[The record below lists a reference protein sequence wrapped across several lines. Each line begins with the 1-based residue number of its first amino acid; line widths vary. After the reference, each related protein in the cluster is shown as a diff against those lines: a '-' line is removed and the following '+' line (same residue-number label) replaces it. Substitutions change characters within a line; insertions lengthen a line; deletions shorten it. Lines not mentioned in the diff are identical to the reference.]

1 MSIDLFSINAN
12 SNNYLETATINQG
25 LEYKEKQ
32 NRLVNLANQKNLF
45 YSNSTYSQPDSLI
58 ESFVEGMDGN
68 TNTNT
73 GGAVATLPPNNVVSN
88 NALNIITEKI
98 MTSTDPAIQAQQQK
112 YQNLLNQYNTIQTQ
126 YESNL
131 RFINQDTKDYI
142 SATSPTNG
150 YLNSFIRLKENGLV
164 CYVTSAGVLRW
175 VPNQDILNSISS
187 KNGCPTVGSVTK
199 LNNTLKK
206 SLSGKYAYTQNPDKQ
221 AVFNIEGLYGATNM
235 KMNEACGNEGKN
247 VRVVSAWDNPKV
259 SYQGTFSRWDL
270 TDGTKYKAYSDTNY
284 NVNSCM
290 NKAIDDGVS
299 TFGLTNYNNNTG
311 LADCI
316 TMNAKPSVSPD
327 QENATCS
334 SSYYVGSGKTV
345 PYPDGK
351 IYGNTNGVAIY
362 QTPYENI
369 GTVNYVG
376 VFRDEVQRALPLI
389 NGSNGLS
396 YRGGGDYNHTYETC
410 LKYAAGGNK
419 DGPSG
424 SPVYYKLF
432 GLQNGQNG
440 GQQTQ
445 CAVSNETNPL
455 RGYARYGQIRP
466 VQTGIKGKDGRMYG
480 GGWQNA
486 MFDTQTGSFLGI
498 YGDSEPRAANHLAG
512 NRDNNNV
519 NDHYKCRKY
528 AMDHNYKY
536 FGLQYFDSDRQVA
549 ECWTTND
556 SSTQTG
562 YARYGRQD
570 IIPRAFNGAGS
581 SNPSMN
587 PVGFPNPIYGGPW
600 QNAVYSIDYQ
610 NITPESYIGCYNN
623 NPPGTQSPMI
633 ELAEF
638 SSNAECS
645 RLAQKYNL
653 KYYGLRYGGP
663 GNGSPSGPGKAM
675 CLGTNDPNNY
685 NKFGTYS
692 SVFKNNEGNKAG
704 NLYFTSSYK
713 MDTGS
718 SVLPSNKLI
727 GSTAFIDQ
735 NGTLNPYPDGTSVM
749 SNDYQKYPNTGSDV
763 FSYLN
768 KFSSQPECQDYCNQN
783 SNCTGYLYDNS
794 NKKCVLKNGSAAELL
809 SRMKQN

>member
-1 MSIDLFSINAN
+1 MSIDLFNISPDNN
-12 SNNYLETATINQG
+12 KNYLETATISQG

-32 NRLVNLANQKNLF
+32 KNLLSLAKKKATF
-45 YSNSTYSQPDSLI
+45 MGNSDDATIPDTLI
-58 ESFVEGMDGN
+58 ESFVGTDN
-68 TNTNT
+68 NTNT
-73 GGAVATLPPNNVVSN
+73 GGVVATLPPKISLKG
-88 NALNIITEKI
+88 NALDTITTQI
-98 MTSTDPAIQAQQQK
+98 MNSTDPAIQAQQQYYKGLLDQYNSLESK
-112 YQNLLNQYNTIQTQ
+112 YQ
-126 YESNL
+126 SNL
-131 RFINQDTKDYI
+131 DNIQQDTNDYI

-150 YLNSFIRLKENGLV
+150 YLNSFIRLTDGGLF
-164 CYVTSAGVLRW
+164 YVTSAGVLRW
-175 VPNQDILNSISS
+175 IPNQDIWNSISG
-187 KNGCPTVGSVTK
+187 KNGCPTVGSVIQ
-199 LNNTLKK
+199 LKSGLK
-206 SLSGKYAYTQNPDKQ
+206 FSPSGKYVYTQNPDIQ
-221 AVFNIEGLYGATNM
+221 AVFNIENLGSTNM
-235 KMNEACGNEGKN
+235 NMNEACGNEGKN

-259 SYQGTFSRWDL
+259 SYQGTFSGWDL
-270 TDGTKYKAYSDTNY
+270 ADGTNFNYYSDGNY

-351 IYGNTNGVAIY
+351 IYGNANGVAIY
-362 QTPYENI
+362 QTPDENI

-376 VFRDEVQRALPLI
+376 VFRDQVQRAMPLI

-396 YRGGGDYNHTYETC
+396 NWGGGDYNHTYETC
-410 LKYAAGGNK
+410 LKYAAGGNT
-419 DGPSG
+419 DGPDG
-424 SPVYYKLF
+424 SPVYYNFF

-445 CAVSNETNPL
+445 CGVSNQTNPL
-455 RGYARYGQIRP
+455 LGYAQYGQIIP
-466 VQTGIKGKDGRMYG
+466 NQTGIKGNDGRMYG

-486 MFDTQTGSFLGI
+486 MYDTKTGSFLGI
-498 YGDSEPRAANHLAG
+498 YGDSGDRAAKNLG
-512 NRDNNNV
+512 GWRDNNNT
-519 NDHYKCRKY
+519 NDYYKCRNY
-528 AMDHNYKY
+528 AMNNSYNY

-556 SSTQTG
+556 NSTQTG

-570 IIPRAFNGAGS
+570 SVPRAFNGAGS

-645 RLAQKYNL
+645 SIAQKNNL

-713 MDTGS
+713 LDTGS
-718 SVLPSNKLI
+718 SVLPSSKLI
-727 GSTAFIDQ
+727 GSTAFVDQ
-735 NGTLNPYPDGTSVM
+735 NGTLNPYPDGASVI

-763 FSYLN
+763 FGYLN
-768 KFSSQPECQDYCNQN
+768 NFSSQPDCQDYCNQN
-783 SNCTGYLYDNS
+783 GDCTGYLYNNS
-794 NKKCVLKNGSAAELL
+794 NNQCILKYGTANELL
-809 SRMKQN
+809 TRMYK

>member
-32 NRLVNLANQKNLF
+32 NRLVHLAKQKNLF
-45 YSNSTYSQPDSLI
+45 DSNSTYSQPDSLI
-58 ESFVEGMDGN
+58 ESFVEGIDGN

-73 GGAVATLPPNNVVSN
+73 GGAVATLPPKIAQNN
-88 NALNIITEKI
+88 NALSTITQQI
-98 MTSTDPAIQAQQQK
+98 MTSTDPAVQAQQQN

-126 YESNL
+126 YEKNL
-131 RFINQDTKDYI
+131 SFINQDTKDYI

-150 YLNSFIRLKENGLV
+150 YLNSFIRLTDGGLF
-164 CYVTSAGVLRW
+164 YVTSAGVLRW
-175 VPNQDILNSISS
+175 IPNQDIWNSISG
-187 KNGCPTVGSVTK
+187 KNGCPTVASVT
-199 LNNTLKK
+199 NLKSGLK
-206 SLSGKYAYTQNPDKQ
+206 FSTSGKFVYTQNPDKE
-221 AVFNIEGLYGATNM
+221 AVFNIENLGSTNM

-247 VRVVSAWDNPKV
+247 VRVDSAWYNPKV
-259 SYQGTFSRWDL
+259 SYQGTFHNWDIN
-270 TDGTKYKAYSDTNY
+270 DGTKFKYQPGNY
-284 NVNSCM
+284 NVNTCM
-290 NKAIDDGVS
+290 NKAIDEGVS
-299 TFGLTNYNNNTG
+299 TFGLTNYNKSTG

-316 TMNAKPSVSPD
+316 TMNSTPANSPD

-334 SSYYVGSGKTV
+334 SSYYAGFGKTV

-351 IYGNTNGVAIY
+351 IYGNANGVAIY

-376 VFRDEVQRALPLI
+376 VFRDRVLRAMPLI

-396 YRGGGDYNHTYETC
+396 SWGGGDYNHTYETC
-410 LKYAAGGNK
+410 LKYAAGGNR
-419 DGPSG
+419 DGPDG
-424 SPVYYKLF
+424 SPVYYKFF

-445 CAVSNETNPL
+445 CGVSNQTDPL
-455 RGYARYGQIRP
+455 KGYARYAQIIPR
-466 VQTGIKGKDGRMYG
+466 QTGVKNKDGLMYG

-486 MFDTQTGSFLGI
+486 MYDTQTGSFLGI
-498 YGDSEPRAANHLAG
+498 YGDSEPRAAKNLAG
-512 NRDNNNV
+512 NRDNSNTNN
-519 NDHYKCRKY
+519 YFRCRKY
-528 AMDHNYKY
+528 AMDNNYKY
-536 FGLQYFDSDRQVA
+536 FGLQYINPDNGTA

-570 IIPRAFNGAGS
+570 SVPRAFNGQGA

-610 NITPESYIGCYNN
+610 NTTPESYIGCYNN
-623 NPPGTQSPMI
+623 VTPGIQSPMI
-633 ELAEF
+633 ELAEY
-638 SSNAECS
+638 STNAQCAS
-645 RLAQKYNL
+645 LAQANNL
-653 KYYGLRYGGP
+653 KYYGLSYAGP

-692 SVFKNNEGNKAG
+692 SIFKNKEGNKAG

-735 NGTLNPYPDGTSVM
+735 NGTLNPYPNGTTVT
-749 SNDYQKYPNTGSDV
+749 SNDYQKYPNTDSEV
-763 FSYLN
+763 FGYLN
-768 KFSSQPECQDYCNQN
+768 KFSSQPDCQTFCNEN

-794 NKKCVLKNGSAAELL
+794 NQQCILKYGSARELL
-809 SRMKQN
+809 SRLKTS